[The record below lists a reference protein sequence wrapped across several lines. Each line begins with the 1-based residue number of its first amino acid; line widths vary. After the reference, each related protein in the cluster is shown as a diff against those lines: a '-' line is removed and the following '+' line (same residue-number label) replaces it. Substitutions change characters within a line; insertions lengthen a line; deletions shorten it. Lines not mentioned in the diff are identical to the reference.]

1 MTHATLPAYLVR
13 PAATRVRRPLRP
25 DLTPVVL
32 PEPAPTRQA
41 PADAALTRSPVR
53 LASSAADLAPPPM
66 RPGAEACLA
75 IPSRMGDTLRYRDGR
90 VTDMQGRPIEQPAAA
105 PAAPSTNGFLG
116 IRRHYLRG

>member
-41 PADAALTRSPVR
+41 PAEAGVEPAALTRSPVR
-53 LASSAADLAPPPM
+53 LASSAADQATPPM

-75 IPSRMGDTLRYRDGR
+75 VPSRMGDTLHYRDGR
-90 VTDMQGRPIEQPAAA
+90 VTDMQG
-105 PAAPSTNGFLG
+105 NV
-116 IRRHYLRG
+116 LRS